1 MTGNDRFRGA
11 GEVVFVTGSFWY
23 AGAAMAAAVATLD
36 VLEREDGPARLH
48 AAGTRFVEGLIGSA
62 ARHGYEVTLSGPPV
76 MPLMQFAGD
85 TEAKLGEAFCQQALA
100 RGVYLH
106 NKHNMFLNLA
116 HTDAVIDEAL
126 EAIDAAF
133 AALPGATPA

>member
-1 MTGNDRFRGA
+1 MLRVSTLALCLGLA
-11 GEVVFVTGSFWY
+11 SP
-23 AGAAMAAAVATLD
+23 AVAS
-36 VLEREDGPARLH
+36 E
-48 AAGTRFVEGLIGSA
+48 IW
-62 ARHGYEVTLSGPPV
+62 VTNEKDDTISV
-76 MPLMQFAGD
+76 IDIDTLMQFAGD